1 VESLGNKL
9 KTARENKGYSYD
21 QVSRETNIAG
31 RYIQALE
38 EEAFDVFPGEA
49 YLLGFLRNYGEYLG
63 LNPQELQSGYRAL
76 KIQEQPIPVEQLLHT
91 PSRIPGIIR
100 NVVIIVLVLVLA
112 AGGLGVW
119 FFLNRPRRVEPV
131 NVVEHRET
139 VDYVME
145 ELSLEY
151 RFYQGDTVLIPVGSN
166 NYKIEL
172 VSLSDVVTLNTP
184 SGTKIIDLGQELSV
198 DLDQD
203 SNNDVLILA
212 VDFSKNNPNAGVQL
226 RFDAMSSSVPAENSG
241 GLAVD
246 TSGTAAGEPATA
258 VNTTATASAPVVFT
272 SPNPYP
278 FTIQANFQ
286 GYCLFRWEI
295 LAERDRQGRKEEY
308 FQRSSEL
315 SIQAQNGVRIGASNA
330 AAVKIQVIGGGRT
343 IPLEIG
349 NAGEVVVADIRWIR
363 DEDGRYRLVLL
374 RLE

>member
-9 KTARENKGYSYD
+9 RAARESKGYSYD

-38 EEAFDVFPGEA
+38 EETFDIFPGEA

-63 LNPQELQSGYRAL
+63 LNSQELQAGYRAL
-76 KIQEQPIPVEQLLHT
+76 KIQEQPVPVEQLLRS
-91 PSRIPGIIR
+91 PSHAPKIIR
-100 NVVIIVLVLVLA
+100 NVVIVVLILA
-112 AGGLGVW
+112 AGGFGAW
-119 FFLNRPRRVEPV
+119 FFLNRPQRIEPV
-131 NVVEHRET
+131 NVVEQRDT
-139 VDYVME
+139 VNYVMD
-145 ELSLEY
+145 ELSLER
-151 RFYQGDTVLIPVGSN
+151 RFYRGDTVLIPLGNN

-172 VSLSDVVTLNTP
+172 VSLGETVILNTP
-184 SGTKIIDLGQELSV
+184 LGTKILDLGQELSV

-212 VDFSKNNPNAGVQL
+212 VDFSKNDPNAGVEL
-226 RFDAMSSSVPAENSG
+226 RFEAGLSSFPAGNGGGSVVDASG
-241 GLAVD
+241 AAAGGPDA
-246 TSGTAAGEPATA
+246 GATAAASTA
-258 VNTTATASAPVVFT
+258 AAPVVFT

-278 FTIQANFQ
+278 FTMQANFQ

-315 SIQAQNGVRIGASNA
+315 SIPPVQNGVRIGVSNA

-343 IPLEIG
+343 VPLEIG
-349 NAGEVVVADIRWIR
+349 SAGEVVVADIRWIR

>member
-9 KTARENKGYSYD
+9 RTARESKGYSYD

-63 LNPQELQSGYRAL
+63 LNPQELQAGYRAL
-76 KIQEQPIPVEQLLHT
+76 KIQEQPVPVEQLLHS
-91 PSRIPGIIR
+91 PSRAPRIIR
-100 NVVIIVLVLVLA
+100 NVVIVVLVLA
-112 AGGLGVW
+112 AGGFGAW
-119 FFLNRPRRVEPV
+119 FFLNRPQRIEPV
-131 NVVEHRET
+131 NVMEHRDT
-139 VDYVME
+139 VNHLMDGP
-145 ELSLEY
+145 SLDR
-151 RFYQGDTVLIPVGSN
+151 RFYRGDAVLIPLGDNS
-166 NYKIEL
+166 YKVEL
-172 VSLSDVVTLNTP
+172 ASLGEAVTLDTP
-184 SGTKIIDLGQELSV
+184 SGTKIIDLGQEVTL

-203 SNNDVLILA
+203 SNYDVVVTA
-212 VDFSKNNPNAGVQL
+212 VDFSKSNPNDGVQL
-226 RFDAMSSSVPAENSG
+226 RFDAEYLSVPAENG
-241 GLAVD
+241 G
-246 TSGTAAGEPATA
+246 GPAAGAAGIVPGAPDAA
-258 VNTTATASAPVVFT
+258 VNAVAAASAPVVFT

-315 SIQAQNGVRIGASNA
+315 SILAQNGVRIGVSNA
-330 AAVKIQVIGGGRT
+330 AAVKIQVIGGGHT
-343 IPLEIG
+343 VPLEIG